1 MTTIRTY
8 KRKLILTKEQSL
20 QIDSWMGACRFVYNM
35 ALDLKQWAYRN
46 GVKLSF
52 TDLQNQLPAIRE
64 EHKWLDEVPSQTLQN
79 PITVRLKKAYDNF
92 FAGGGFPRFRN
103 KRNYSS
109 ITFPQGIKVEANR
122 VWLPKIA
129 NKKKKDT
136 WLKMHKD
143 APVIGKIKT
152 ALVKQEPTGYFLCI
166 TCEVEKPLSQH
177 NESQVV
183 GIDMGIACF
192 ASLDNGEQISNPK
205 HFKGY
210 EEKLAIEGRVLS
222 RRKRGSN
229 RWKKQAQKLARLHH
243 KIACV
248 RKDFLHKQS
257 TMIAEQYGQVTLEEL
272 KIKNMTRRAKKKH
285 GEDGSFLPN
294 GQSAKSGLNKSIL
307 DAGWGM
313 FGDMLAYKTKV
324 VWVDAKYSSQECSHC
339 GHVDKA
345 SRKSQAEFECTA
357 CGHQENADVN
367 AAKNI
372 KGRGTADASTKRRK
386 AA

>member
-1 MTTIRTY
+1 MIRTY
-8 KRKLILTKEQSL
+8 KRKLILTKEQSS
-20 QIDSWMGACRFVYNM
+20 QIDSWMGACRYVYNI

-46 GVKLSF
+46 SIKLSF
-52 TDLQNQLPAIRE
+52 DDLEKQLPAIR
-64 EHKWLDEVPSQTLQN
+64 KDYSWLDEVPSQSLQDVVS
-79 PITVRLKKAYDNF
+79 TRLKDAFNKF
-92 FAGGGFPRFRN
+92 WKEHKGFP
-103 KRNYSS
+103 KYKSKKVKCS
-109 ITFPQGIKVEANR
+109 ITIKNNTARTQIQVEGNR
-122 VWLPKIA
+122 ILLPKI
-129 NKKKKDT
+129 K

-152 ALVKQEPTGYFLCI
+152 ALVKQEPTGYFICI
-166 TCEVEKPLSQH
+166 TCEVAKPVSQN

-192 ASLDNGEQISNPK
+192 ATLDNGQQIDNPK
-205 HFKGY
+205 HFKVY
-210 EEKLAIEGRVLS
+210 EERLAKESRALS
-222 RRKRGSN
+222 AKKRGSN

-257 TMIAEQYGQVTLEEL
+257 TMIAEQYGQVTLEAL
-272 KIKNMTRRAKKKH
+272 KIKNITRRAKKKES
-285 GEDGSFLPN
+285 EDGSFLPN

-324 VWVDAKYSSQECSHC
+324 VWVDPKYSSQECSHC
-339 GHVDKA
+339 GHVDRA
-345 SRKSQAEFECTA
+345 SRKSQSEFECAA
-357 CGHQENADVN
+357 CGHQENADIN

>member
-1 MTTIRTY
+1 MIRTY
-8 KRKLILTKEQSL
+8 KRKLILTKEQSV
-20 QIDSWMGACRFVYNM
+20 QIDSWMGACRYVYNM

-46 GVKLSF
+46 GVTLSF
-52 TDLQNQLPAIRE
+52 DDLEKQLPAIRE
-64 EHKWLDEVPSQTLQN
+64 EYAWLDQVPSQSLQDV
-79 PITVRLKKAYDNF
+79 ISTRLKDAYTKF
-92 FAGGGFPRFRN
+92 WKEHKGFPKFKSKRN
-103 KRNYSS
+103 KCS
-109 ITFPQGIKVEANR
+109 ITLKNNTARTQIQVVRDR
-122 VWLPKIA
+122 VLLPKI
-129 NKKKKDT
+129 K

-143 APVIGKIKT
+143 APVMGKIKT
-152 ALVKQEPTGYFLCI
+152 ALVKKEPTGYFICI
-166 TCEVEKPLSQH
+166 TCEVEKTVSPN

-192 ASLDNGEQISNPK
+192 ATLDNGQQIDNPK

-210 EEKLAIEGRVLS
+210 EEKLAIEGRILS
-222 RRKRGSN
+222 RRKKGSN

-248 RKDFLHKQS
+248 RKDFLHKES
-257 TMIAEQYGQVTLEEL
+257 TKIAKRYSQVTLEEL
-272 KIKNMTRRAKKKH
+272 KIKNMTRRAKKKQ

-313 FGDMLAYKTKV
+313 FGTMLEYKTKV
-324 VWVDAKYSSQECSHC
+324 VWVDPKYSSQECSHC
-339 GHVDKA
+339 GYIDKA
-345 SRKSQAEFECTA
+345 SRKSQAEFECTS
-357 CGHQENADVN
+357 CGYRENADVN
-367 AAKNI
+367 AAKNV